1 MYVEMKNQ
9 TKGIME
15 GIEHFQKQNWQLLD
29 QSEEQYFIDTPEVP
43 ELDQWVFTIE
53 KLQFHY
59 HFNTVTIE
67 LRRIHDMIV
76 LMDIQTDGLE
86 LQQYLEDVI
95 GLPIHVQEQFSFDI
109 PCDNGKLPL
118 LVLETIASLSTDV

>member
-9 TKGIME
+9 TKGITE
-15 GIEHFQKQNWQLLD
+15 SIKQFQKWNWRLLD
-29 QSEEQYFIDTPEVP
+29 HDEEQYFIDLPELPEV
-43 ELDQWVFTIE
+43 DQTVFTIE
-53 KLQFHY
+53 KFRFHY
-59 HFNTVTIE
+59 RFNTVTIE
-67 LRRIHDMIV
+67 LRRVHDIIV
-76 LMDIQTDGLE
+76 LMDIQTEGLE

-109 PCDNGKLPL
+109 PYDNGKLPL

>member
-15 GIEHFQKQNWQLLD
+15 SIEHFQKQNWQLLD
-29 QSEEQYFIDTPEVP
+29 HGEEHYFIDTPEVP
-43 ELDQWVFTIE
+43 ELDQTVFTIE
-53 KLQFHY
+53 KLEFHY
-59 HFNTVTIE
+59 RCNTVTIE

-95 GLPIHVQEQFSFDI
+95 GLPINVQEQFSFDI

-118 LVLETIASLSTDV
+118 LVLETIVNLSTDV